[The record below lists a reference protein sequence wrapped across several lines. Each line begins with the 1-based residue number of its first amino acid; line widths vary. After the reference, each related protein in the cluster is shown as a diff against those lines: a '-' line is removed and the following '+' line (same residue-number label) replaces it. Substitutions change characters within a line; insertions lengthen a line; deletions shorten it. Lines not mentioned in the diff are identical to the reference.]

1 MIFFDIDII
10 SKVWDDIVEEN
21 EEIRIIFIG
30 RRNFG
35 KIVIV
40 NIILG
45 YLVFDIFYNFF
56 IKFCWYGMC

>member
-45 YLVFDIFYNFF
+45 YLVFDNFYDFF

>member
-30 RRNFG
+30 KRNFG